1 MVTHEKLYELL
12 INCICIPQPQL
23 SLLLFFL
30 KINTSLQLLLNF
42 IQSTSL
48 FVDLDNSYYHQPHLD
63 TIRTAAIVEVMSGR
77 CDHHCS
83 RTYDVICSRNTSFFL
98 TFLRHSSLH
107 HRR

>member
-48 FVDLDNSYYHQPHLD
+48 FVDLDNSYYHQPINLC
-63 TIRTAAIVEVMSGR
+63 IVAITWIQLE
-77 CDHHCS
+77 
-83 RTYDVICSRNTSFFL
+83 L
-98 TFLRHSSLH
+98 PPLLR
-107 HRR
+107 